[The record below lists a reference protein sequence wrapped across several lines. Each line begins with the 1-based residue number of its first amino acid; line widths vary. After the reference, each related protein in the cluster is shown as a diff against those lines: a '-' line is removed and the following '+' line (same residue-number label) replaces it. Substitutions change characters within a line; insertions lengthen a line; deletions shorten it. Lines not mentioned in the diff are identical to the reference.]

1 VVLAEEGEQGRESA
15 LLKNVVAALGRIA
28 GNVAERPDGLLA
40 DVEHGR
46 REESNEVR
54 DRAGLKDDLGV

>member
-1 VVLAEEGEQGRESA
+1 MRLVEQREERTQG
-15 LLKNVVAALGRIA
+15 LLLEDVVAALGRIA